1 MSASLA
7 RRGSPARLAPLL
19 AFAAAMTVGDDLAAA
34 HALQRARA
42 LGIARVAAEETAL
55 MLVLHAGYP
64 AALEGA
70 RVLRETWPGLARRTK
85 EGTQAQWMK
94 RGTALCRRVYGAAFP
109 KLVKNVAA
117 LHPDLARWMIEQG
130 YGRVLTRA
138 GLGGRERELVAV
150 TVLAAG
156 GWERQLVS
164 HLLGADRLGATRAE
178 VRGAFAAGRRRTPP
192 HRRAGC
198 ARAWRSA
205 FGA

>member
-1 MSASLA
+1 MKATAPHRLPS
-7 RRGSPARLAPLL
+7 ARLAPLL
-19 AFAAAMTVGDDLAAA
+19 AFAAAMAVGDDSAA
-34 HALQRARA
+34 ARA
-42 LGIARVAAEETAL
+42 LRRARGLGVARVAGEETAL

-70 RVLRETWPGLARRTK
+70 RVLREVWPGRARRTR
-85 EGTQAQWMK
+85 EGTPAQWLR

-109 KLVKNVAA
+109 KLVRNVST

-130 YGRVLTRA
+130 YGRVLTRP

-164 HLLGADRLGATRAE
+164 HLLGADRLGATRADI
-178 VRGAFAAGRRRTPP
+178 RAAFAIGRRRTPP

-198 ARAWRSA
+198 ARAWRAA